1 MSTAAPCYNCGGNV
15 ADTTG
20 MNQIKKLERLIAD
33 NYTVIVICIILSI
46 VLFICLKYFGT
57 QIYEVIQRYRKSAI
71 QVKSGLP
78 DVTEDTEIYDEDDK
92 PYDISKYFG
101 QGKNDFVKS
110 MEDAYKDYNKLKSD
124 YIRTTYSKT
133 NDDVIDKDTV
143 FYGKYDDYDYPNPKK
158 EKVTS

>member
-1 MSTAAPCYNCGGNV
+1 MSSATPCYNCGGNV

-20 MNQIKKLERLIAD
+20 MNQIKKLERLITD
-33 NYTVIVICIILSI
+33 NYTVIIISIILLI

-57 QIYEVIQRYRKSAI
+57 QIYTSIKRYRQTAIKVKSA
-71 QVKSGLP
+71 LP
-78 DVTEDTEIYDEDDK
+78 NVTEDTEIYDEDDK
-92 PYDISKYFG
+92 PYDISKYFD

-124 YIRTTYSKT
+124 YIRTTYSKN
-133 NDDVIDKDTV
+133 NDDLVNKDTV
-143 FYGKYDDYDYPNPKK
+143 FYGKYDDYDYPRK